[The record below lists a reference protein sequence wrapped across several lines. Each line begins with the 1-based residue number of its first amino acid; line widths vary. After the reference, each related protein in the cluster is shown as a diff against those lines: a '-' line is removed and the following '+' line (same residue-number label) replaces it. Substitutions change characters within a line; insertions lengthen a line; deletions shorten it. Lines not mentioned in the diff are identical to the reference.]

1 MSEEGAGGGFG
12 GPGPGGEGR
21 RRRRRPRRRP
31 RGPRGPGGPGPGGPF
46 DGGGDGPNRNS
57 HWNAPPPAQEVV
69 PREAGS
75 EFGANAVVEARPAGG
90 EVAPTDG
97 PNGGEPRSDFDPRP
111 DHWDGASFA
120 QRGEAERRPD
130 GGFAQRGE
138 AERRPDGWQNRG
150 RSGRPQRGRGR
161 GHGRPQRGNNQ
172 RARRG
177 RAGENWWARRWVE
190 VLERFAVGRRL
201 GRGRNYAR
209 QGHIVDIEIGKGFVT
224 AHVQGSRDAPYL
236 VRMHFSMLSSTD
248 WKKLTRAL
256 AQRPDIAVELGM
268 GQIPESIE
276 QVFEEQRLSLFP
288 NASGDLKAACSCPDN
303 ANPCKHV
310 AAVYY
315 LLGEEFDRD
324 PFLIFQLRGMERG
337 ELLAALGPAAIPRP
351 PPPPAEPA
359 HGADG
364 ERAPGE
370 EGEAFVPLPVAV
382 IEPPPERVIPD
393 EPLPED
399 PEVFWGGAVRSRD
412 EAIEVRIPRK
422 PGAIVA
428 RLGGFPF
435 WRGQSNCEAAMART
449 YRNASITGLDVYLG
463 AGAVN
468 EDDED

>member
-1 MSEEGAGGGFG
+1 M
-12 GPGPGGEGR
+12 
-21 RRRRRPRRRP
+21 
-31 RGPRGPGGPGPGGPF
+31 
-46 DGGGDGPNRNS
+46 
-57 HWNAPPPAQEVV
+57 
-69 PREAGS
+69 
-75 EFGANAVVEARPAGG
+75 
-90 EVAPTDG
+90 
-97 PNGGEPRSDFDPRP
+97 
-111 DHWDGASFA
+111 
-120 QRGEAERRPD
+120 
-130 GGFAQRGE
+130 
-138 AERRPDGWQNRG
+138 
-150 RSGRPQRGRGR
+150 
-161 GHGRPQRGNNQ
+161 
-172 RARRG
+172 
-177 RAGENWWARRWVE
+177 GENWWARRWVE
-190 VLERFAVGRRL
+190 VLERFSVGRRL

-209 QGHIVDIEIGKGFVT
+209 QGHIVDIEIGKGFVN

-248 WKKLTRAL
+248 WKKVTRAL

-288 NASGDLKAACSCPDN
+288 NASGDLKTACSCPDN

-324 PFLIFQLRGMERG
+324 PFLIFQLRGMERS

-351 PPPPAEPA
+351 PAPPPEASY
-359 HGADG
+359 GDG
-364 ERAPGE
+364 ERPEGE
-370 EGEAFVPLPVAV
+370 EGEWVAPPPLPVL
-382 IEPPPERVIPD
+382 EPPPERVIPD

-435 WRGQSNCEAAMART
+435 WRGQSNCEAAMARI

-468 EDDED
+468 EDDDQPK

>member
-1 MSEEGAGGGFG
+1 MNEDGIPGGGGIGPG
-12 GPGPGGEGR
+12 GPGGPGEGR

-31 RGPRGPGGPGPGGPF
+31 RGPRGPGPGGPF
-46 DGGGDGPNRNS
+46 DANGGQGPS
-57 HWNAPPPAQEVV
+57 QSQAWNAPPSGENGSPAAFDGDFAARA
-69 PREAGS
+69 PEAP
-75 EFGANAVVEARPAGG
+75 GAIAESGG
-90 EVAPTDG
+90 VHT
-97 PNGGEPRSDFDPRP
+97 NGGEPRSDLAPRP
-111 DHWDGASFA
+111 EG
-120 QRGEAERRPD
+120 ERRP
-130 GGFAQRGE
+130 E
-138 AERRPDGWQNRG
+138 GWQNYRG
-150 RSGRPQRGRGR
+150 RGGRPQRGRGR
-161 GHGRPQRGNNQ
+161 GHGRPQRGNNH
-172 RARRG
+172 RGRRG
-177 RAGENWWARRWVE
+177 RTGENWWARRWVE

-351 PPPPAEPA
+351 PTPPPPDPGYAAQGELAE
-359 HGADG
+359 
-364 ERAPGE
+364 GE
-370 EGEAFVPLPVAV
+370 EGEPYTPPPIPV

-393 EPLPED
+393 EPLPD
-399 PEVFWGGAVRSRD
+399 DAGVFWGGAVRSHD

-468 EDDED
+468 EDDENS